1 MRFFDLNDPD
11 NIEKVLPE
19 KAYRMVKAI
28 RDKEIEDEESKEDLG
43 TADIDL
49 VDEIKELTR
58 LKNEGIISKREFKE
72 KKKKILDKMVE

>member
-43 TADIDL
+43 TADVDL

>member
-28 RDKEIEDEESKEDLG
+28 RDKEIEDEESKEDLS
-43 TADIDL
+43 TADINP
-49 VDEIKELTR
+49 VDKIKELTR